1 MIDPEAT
8 DSELV
13 AGVLGGDEQAFTAL
27 MRRHKSWLYLF
38 IRRHTPTSD
47 DAYDI
52 LQETFASAWR
62 AMQRYDRDRSL
73 ETWLRR
79 IALNKCRDKGRKEA
93 VRRRVFAFVGAPAA
107 MVEEVPDIAPD
118 AERAQIA
125 SETLKRLDA
134 ALARL
139 PAHLREPLVLTSLQ
153 GLSQR
158 EAAEVLGVGVKVVE
172 MRVYRARKLLAAALQ
187 PTDGADLGS
196 G

>member
-158 EAAEVLGVGVKVVE
+158 EAAQVLGVGVKVVE